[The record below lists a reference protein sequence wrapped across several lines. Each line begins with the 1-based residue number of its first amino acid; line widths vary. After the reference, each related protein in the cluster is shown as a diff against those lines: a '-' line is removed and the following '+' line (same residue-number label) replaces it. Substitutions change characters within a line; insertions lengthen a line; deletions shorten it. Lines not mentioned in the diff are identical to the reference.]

1 MINITVVQLQ
11 QKMLLQDPRQVDGA
25 HKTITTKSA
34 LTRPETGRRST
45 QNNYKQMLLQ
55 DPRQVDGAHKT
66 ITNKCSYKTRDR
78 STEHTKQL
86 QQKVLLQDPR
96 QVDGA
101 HKTITTKSALTRPE
115 TGRRS
120 THNYKQMLLQD
131 PRQVDGAQ
139 NNYNKKCSYKTRDRS
154 TEHTKQLQTNALT
167 RPETGRRSTK
177 QLQQK
182 MLLQDPR

>member
-86 QQKVLLQDPR
+86 QQKMLLQDPR

-101 HKTITTKSALTRPE
+101 HKTITNKCSYKTRDRSTEHKTITTKNALTRPE
-115 TGRRS
+115 AGRRS
-120 THNYKQMLLQD
+120 TQNNYKQMLLQD
-131 PRQVDGAQ
+131 PRQVDGA
-139 NNYNKKCSYKTRDRS
+139 
-154 TEHTKQLQTNALT
+154 
-167 RPETGRRSTK
+167 K
-177 QLQQK
+177 QLQQTNATLK
-182 MLLQDPR
+182 LLVHISPSV